1 MAKFCQYIEDLEIWD
16 CGEAIP
22 GLIKFIDNQ
31 KNLRSLALHC
41 HKTTRI
47 LQLSEVIERKA
58 DTLIKFGIS
67 HVLLSPKF
75 FSSLTNL
82 IYLKF
87 ISRYYN
93 NNNEQELQELQRCLS
108 IASFPNLLYLKTK
121 YLPRH
126 EVCMLIENSHGN
138 IKNIDIRNDDNFG
151 YTKRL
156 YKSIAI
162 NCPKIESLAIN
173 IQFKN
178 FGGIKEIFLNCTRL
192 NILELYIVDIED
204 EEDNCDEILAD
215 YSPKTFKIFSFN
227 KDFIFSVDGLQNFF
241 EVEFQLNFL
250 HVFMCRYFTQEH
262 IKIIEKYF
270 DEGVVDINPWDLY
283 HN

>member
-58 DTLIKFGIS
+58 VNKIC
-67 HVLLSPKF
+67 
-75 FSSLTNL
+75 
-82 IYLKF
+82 
-87 ISRYYN
+87 RYYN